1 MNKAFLRE
9 PDESGALNCPACG
22 SLGIAV
28 TRETWQQHVVE
39 AARAGL
45 AETAFFCPF
54 PKCDVAYFDMFDR
67 RLKTDSLARGVYPK
81 DPRAPIC
88 PCFGLTTADIE
99 ADVREGVVTRT
110 RANVEKAKSHE
121 ARCLAASPSGQS
133 CVGEVQ
139 RYYMKAKAADE

>member
-28 TRETWQQHVVE
+28 TRETWQHHVADGANV
-39 AARAGL
+39 GL
-45 AETAFFCPF
+45 AESAFFCPY
-54 PKCDVAYFDMFDR
+54 PKCDVVYFDMFDR
-67 RLKTDSLARGVYPK
+67 RVKSEALVHGVYPK
-81 DPRAPIC
+81 DPQAPIC
-88 PCFGLTTADIE
+88 PCFGLTAADIE

-110 RANVEKAKSHE
+110 RANVEKAKSPE
-121 ARCLAASPSGQS
+121 ARCLTASPSGQS

-139 RYYMKAKAADE
+139 RLYMKLRGDA